1 MFHTGSLA
9 EYHEYSLRVL
19 LSKYTAKLTSLPPDY
34 SDMILVDDATFND
47 AVQKYKH
54 VVTHYL
60 AAKMEIWMALFMKP
74 VYNVDGGLL
83 TFEFAKTRGAIH
95 FHSLLT
101 QSKNTPLLKKMPP
114 VLKELASEINDGMQE
129 MNDWIK
135 DNFCELKHSEKF
147 KERPDTVFTSK
158 EGESVREQFCKLSD
172 DGKKIWSE
180 YTQKKSNAV
189 NKASKLIG
197 EMFEHEY
204 GFNALHIGNFPNDWV
219 KPGGLPDDN
228 YRQTCDGM
236 KSSKDVVKKKK
247 S

>member
-1 MFHTGSLA
+1 
-9 EYHEYSLRVL
+9 
-19 LSKYTAKLTSLPPDY
+19 
-34 SDMILVDDATFND
+34 
-47 AVQKYKH
+47 
-54 VVTHYL
+54 
-60 AAKMEIWMALFMKP
+60 
-74 VYNVDGGLL
+74 
-83 TFEFAKTRGAIH
+83 
-95 FHSLLT
+95 
-101 QSKNTPLLKKMPP
+101 
-114 VLKELASEINDGMQE
+114 MQE

-135 DNFCELKHSEKF
+135 DNFCKLKHSEKF

-180 YTQKKSNAV
+180 YNQKKSNAV

-228 YRQTCDGM
+228 YRQTCNGM
-236 KSSKDVVKKKK
+236 QSSKDVVEKKK